1 MSVFKSFITSDV
13 IVSPFE
19 VNKSFTFKGNELT
32 ASNVEIDRYIGQNV
46 TSSIW
51 VSGSYPTGQINTQDQ
66 ILVYRSIRE
75 LYYSNYLLNPDG
87 SPAATASF
95 NTDGTITGA
104 AYTPNYYNYLSS
116 TLPANRYFPTT
127 QNSIIGMISIPSN
140 LFGEYIKPGTF
151 YWASPSGSI
160 TDDGE
165 GNLLF
170 TSASNVIFSL
180 SSSAILPTTITPT
193 IATGMNINSTN
204 GISYNSGTGAINLIP
219 NNVFSSASI
228 TFSIT
233 GSADSLDQPVDFYL
247 SSSEGLSSV
256 YSGFSP
262 VFLGTNFSGS
272 FNATLNT
279 GVDYYFYYVCSN
291 TSALSFGFQLNAVSS
306 LLPQPT
312 DIGNIFYEHGIASLT
327 KGVDSTITN
336 FITSSNVTCS
346 FSSSFNIYETQYKC
360 TLRENEFNFSQNPTL
375 ISGSSN
381 SGVLY
386 DFATGS
392 YFSPYVTT
400 VGLYDNNYN
409 LLAVAK
415 LAQPLPTSAVTD
427 TSILVNLDL

>member
-32 ASNVEIDRYIGQNV
+32 ASNVEIDRYIGRNV
-46 TSSIW
+46 TTPLW
-51 VSGSYPTGQINTQDQ
+51 TSGSYPTGQINTQDQ
-66 ILVYRSIRE
+66 VLVYRSIRE

-180 SSSAILPTTITPT
+180 SSSGGPSTTTTPT
-193 IATGMNINSTN
+193 IATGMSVSSTN
-204 GISYNSGTGAINLIP
+204 GITYNIQIKGTNGIGTGLP
-219 NNVFSSASI
+219 SAS
-228 TFSIT
+228 
-233 GSADSLDQPVDFYL
+233 V
-247 SSSEGLSSV
+247 SV
-256 YSGFSP
+256 TPSP
-262 VFLGTNFSGS
+262 
-272 FNATLNT
+272 
-279 GVDYYFYYVCSN
+279 
-291 TSALSFGFQLNAVSS
+291 
-306 LLPQPT
+306 
-312 DIGNIFYEHGIASLT
+312 
-327 KGVDSTITN
+327 
-336 FITSSNVTCS
+336 
-346 FSSSFNIYETQYKC
+346 
-360 TLRENEFNFSQNPTL
+360 
-375 ISGSSN
+375 
-381 SGVLY
+381 
-386 DFATGS
+386 
-392 YFSPYVTT
+392 
-400 VGLYDNNYN
+400 
-409 LLAVAK
+409 
-415 LAQPLPTSAVTD
+415 
-427 TSILVNLDL
+427 